1 MIQVP
6 QRGPGCRHFLTC
18 AMCLTAP
25 KFMRCG
31 WCSGQCTWA
40 SECRGYWGNE
50 SCPPGITEVR
60 YDVRINR
67 TVYNKTVG
75 VKKGYIYIDIC
86 VYMHCPQKKV
96 ALWIYYW
103 IIIAVIVM
111 FLACYLF
118 GNCSFNPN

>member
-25 KFMRCG
+25 KFMGCG

-40 SECRGYWGNE
+40 SECRAHWGNE

-60 YDVRINR
+60 YDLKS
-67 TVYNKTVG
+67 YNKTVD
-75 VKKGYIYIDIC
+75 VKN
-86 VYMHCPQKKV
+86 
-96 ALWIYYW
+96 WIHLYT
-103 IIIAVIVM
+103 
-111 FLACYLF
+111 F
-118 GNCSFNPN
+118 